1 MRIAV
6 VDRSLCRPDKCQRE
20 CMNVCP
26 INRAGENCIWISERT
41 DGKKA
46 AISEELCIDCGL
58 CIKACPFGAIEIV
71 HTPEQLKEKPVHRFG
86 ENLFELFRLP
96 FPIKGEVVGMLG
108 PNGTGKTTAL
118 KILSGEI
125 KANLG
130 EWESA
135 GAGARDLIKIFR
147 GTELQIYL
155 QLLEK
160 GSVKTVVKP
169 QKIEMLSQVEETAEN
184 VLRKHDERKI
194 FSEIVEKLH
203 LGKILSRKLSQLSGG
218 ELQRVAIAVAVSRKA
233 DFYFI
238 DEPSNYLDV
247 YQRLNAAKIIRELAK
262 DSAVLV
268 VEHDLATLDFLADRI
283 HVLYGA
289 PGVYGIVSAAYGTR
303 VGVNAFLDGYLK
315 TENMRVRPDALD
327 FTSTKQKGS
336 AKKEIYLQWENL
348 EKTLGNFN
356 LSVGSGS
363 LFKGEVIGIFGANG
377 LGKTTFAKIL
387 AGEIKT
393 DAGKITKSVKISYK
407 PQYIK
412 AEGDETVSE
421 MLSSEANIFADRQN
435 SASQQ
440 NLKDF
445 AGDFKAMILRP
456 LGIEKLLERKVSE
469 LSGGELQAVAI
480 ALCLGR
486 KADLYLLDEP
496 SAFLDAEKRLAAG
509 RAIRKFCEAHE
520 CSALIIDHDLLFLS
534 YLVDR
539 AIVFSGEPAEKGTAE
554 QMDLQ
559 AGFNKFLREVGI
571 TFRRDPQTMRPR
583 ANKPGSQKDLEQ
595 KAEGKYFVV
604 E

>member
-6 VDRSLCRPDKCQRE
+6 VDRSLCRPDKCQHE

-125 KANLG
+125 KSNLG
-130 EWESA
+130 DYESV
-135 GAGARDLIKIFR
+135 GVSARELIKIFR

-160 GSVKTVVKP
+160 GGVKTVVKP
-169 QKIEMLSQVEETAEN
+169 QKIEMLSQVEETAEE
-184 VLRKHDERKI
+184 VLKKHDDKKI
-194 FSEIVEKLH
+194 FSEIVEKLQ
-203 LGKILSRKLSQLSGG
+203 LEKILNRKLSQLSGG
-218 ELQRVAIAVAVSRKA
+218 ELQRIAIAIAALRKA

-247 YQRLNAAKIIRELAK
+247 YQRLNAAKVIRELAK

-283 HVLYGA
+283 HVLYGV

-315 TENMRVRPDALD
+315 TENMRVRSEALD

-348 EKTLGNFN
+348 EKTLGDFE
-356 LSVGSGS
+356 LSIGAGSV
-363 LFKGEVIGIFGANG
+363 FKGEVIGIFGANG

-393 DAGKITKSVKISYK
+393 DAGKITMSVKISYK

-412 AEGDETVSE
+412 AEGDETVSK
-421 MLSSEANIFADRQN
+421 MLSSETNIFAE
-435 SASQQ
+435 
-440 NLKDF
+440 
-445 AGDFKAMILRP
+445 DFKAMILKP
-456 LGIEKLLERKVSE
+456 LGIEKLLQRKVSE

-534 YLVDR
+534 YLADR
-539 AIVFSGEPAEKGTAE
+539 AIVFSGISAEKGEAE
-554 QMDLQ
+554 QMELQ
-559 AGFNKFLREVGI
+559 AGFNKFLKSVDI

>member
-6 VDRSLCRPDKCQRE
+6 VDRSLCRPDKCQHE

-125 KANLG
+125 KSNLG
-130 EWESA
+130 DYESA
-135 GAGARDLIKIFR
+135 GASARELIKIFR

-160 GSVKTVVKP
+160 GGVKTVVKP

-194 FSEIVEKLH
+194 FSDIVKKLQ
-203 LGKILSRKLSQLSGG
+203 LEKILNRKLSQLSGG
-218 ELQRVAIAVAVSRKA
+218 ELQRIAIAIAALRKA

-247 YQRLNAAKIIRELAK
+247 YQRLNAAKVIRELAK

-283 HVLYGA
+283 HVLYGV

-315 TENMRVRPDALD
+315 TENMRVRSEALD

-348 EKTLGNFN
+348 EKTLGNFD
-356 LSVGSGS
+356 LSIGVGSV
-363 LFKGEVIGIFGANG
+363 FKGEVIGIFGANG

-421 MLSSEANIFADRQN
+421 MLSSETNIFAE
-435 SASQQ
+435 
-440 NLKDF
+440 
-445 AGDFKAMILRP
+445 DFKAMILKP

-534 YLVDR
+534 YLADR
-539 AIVFSGEPAEKGTAE
+539 AIVFSGISAEKGTAE

-559 AGFNKFLREVGI
+559 AGFNKFLREVDI

-583 ANKPGSQKDLEQ
+583 ANKPGSQKDLKQ